1 MAIGMV
7 MRAAR
12 AAPHM
17 QASQEVRV
25 AERQAAC
32 GGEADARAEAARAE
46 FRDMFVSLVDPAG
59 LLDMDRCS
67 ETAGR
72 MRDVASGAG
81 YAAGETMA
89 AALCDIFAGARD
101 IVNRP
106 VEDGALNCT
115 YVAFQSIM
123 PALYETAEAYRDGR
137 DSEPV
142 GELEWVRGSIS
153 RLRATADAR
162 REYLRGADPPGSR
175 LTGLSVYH
183 RGQMCRDV
191 VRKEQERL
199 RAWFAAQGDDPV
211 FPPKFVSIDEFLGEF
226 GDTSISSAEL
236 LDDFRGKS

>member
-1 MAIGMV
+1 
-7 MRAAR
+7 
-12 AAPHM
+12 M
-17 QASQEVRV
+17 QASQEVRIAGMQEPGGATKAAA
-25 AERQAAC
+25 AEAA
-32 GGEADARAEAARAE
+32 AARAE

-67 ETAGR
+67 ETARR
-72 MRDVASGAG
+72 MRGVASSAG

-89 AALCDIFAGARD
+89 AALCDIFAVTRD

-106 VEDGALNCT
+106 VDDGALHST
-115 YVAFQSIM
+115 YVAFQNMM
-123 PALYETAEAYRDGR
+123 PALYDTAEAYRDGR

-142 GELEWVRGSIS
+142 GDLERIREKVS
-153 RLRATADAR
+153 RLRVKADAR

-175 LTGLSVYH
+175 LTGQSVYH

-199 RAWFAAQGDDPV
+199 RAWSAEQGEDPV
-211 FPPKFVSIDEFLGEF
+211 FPSKFVSIDEFLGEF
-226 GDTSISSAEL
+226 GDPSISSAEM

>member
-1 MAIGMV
+1 MAIG
-7 MRAAR
+7 AAC
-12 AAPHM
+12 AAPYM

-25 AERQAAC
+25 AERQAAS
-32 GGEADARAEAARAE
+32 GGEAGARAEAARAE

-59 LLDMDRCS
+59 LLDMARCS

-72 MRDVASGAG
+72 MRDAASGAG

-89 AALCDIFAGARD
+89 AILCDIFAGAKD
-101 IVNRP
+101 IVDRP

-137 DSEPV
+137 DSEPI

-162 REYLRGADPPGSR
+162 REYLGGADPPGSR
-175 LTGLSVYH
+175 LTGQSAHH
-183 RGQMCRDV
+183 RGQVCRDV
-191 VRKEQERL
+191 VRKEQEAL
-199 RAWFAAQGDDPV
+199 RARSVERGEDPV
-211 FPPKFVSIDEFLGEF
+211 FPPKFVSIDEYLGEF
-226 GDTSISSAEL
+226 ADLSTSSAEL
-236 LDDFRGKS
+236 LDKFRGRS

>member
-1 MAIGMV
+1 MAGMRELGGGAKV
-7 MRAAR
+7 ADTRAA
-12 AAPHM
+12 
-17 QASQEVRV
+17 
-25 AERQAAC
+25 
-32 GGEADARAEAARAE
+32 AARAE

-67 ETAGR
+67 ETARR
-72 MRDVASGAG
+72 MGDVASGAG

-89 AALCDIFAGARD
+89 AALCDIFAGIRD
-101 IVNRP
+101 IANRP

-115 YVAFQSIM
+115 YVAFQSMM

-183 RGQMCRDV
+183 RGKMCRDM
-191 VRKEQERL
+191 VRKEQEEL
-199 RAWFAAQGDDPV
+199 RARSVERGEDPI
-211 FPPKFVSIDEFLGEF
+211 FPPDPGSVDEFLGEL
-226 GDTSISSAEL
+226 GDPSISSAEL
-236 LDDFRGKS
+236 LDDYRGKL

>member
-1 MAIGMV
+1 MAG
-7 MRAAR
+7 
-12 AAPHM
+12 
-17 QASQEVRV
+17 
-25 AERQAAC
+25 RQDP
-32 GGEADARAEAARAE
+32 GGAKGADAKVAAARAE

-59 LLDMDRCS
+59 LLDMDKCS

-72 MRDVASGAG
+72 MRDAASSAGYGAG
-81 YAAGETMA
+81 EAMA
-89 AALCDIFAGARD
+89 AMLCDIFAGAKD
-101 IVNRP
+101 IVDRP
-106 VEDGALNCT
+106 VEDGALHST

-137 DSEPV
+137 GSEPI

-162 REYLRGADPPGSR
+162 REYLRAADPPGSR

-183 RGQMCRDV
+183 RGQVCRDV
-191 VRKEQERL
+191 VRKEQEAL

-211 FPPKFVSIDEFLGEF
+211 FPPKFVSIDEYLGEF
-226 GDTSISSAEL
+226 ADLSISSAEL